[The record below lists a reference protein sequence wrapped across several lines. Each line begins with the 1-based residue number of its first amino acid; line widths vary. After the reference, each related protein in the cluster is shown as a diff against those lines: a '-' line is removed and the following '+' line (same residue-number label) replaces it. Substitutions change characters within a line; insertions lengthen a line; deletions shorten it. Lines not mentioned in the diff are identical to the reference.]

1 MCYRPM
7 TNVRTHLLI
16 PDYFQLL
23 LLFCIFANE
32 KQLAVLLVN
41 CFVLGKY
48 RDVTKIS
55 SYRVKLSRL
64 GIRHLGISFGCIV
77 LLFSHES
84 GQGKILAPPLNDS
97 PERSDFL
104 FLDLVAPPPH
114 PPLLQMQVFLSHPS
128 SNVHISPHRISPFLF
143 PFECL
148 PLKLHVH

>member
-7 TNVRTHLLI
+7 TNVRMHLLI

-32 KQLAVLLVN
+32 KQLVVLLVN

-55 SYRVKLSRL
+55 SYRVKLSRR
-64 GIRHLGISFGCIV
+64 GIRQLGISFGCIV

-84 GQGKILAPPLNDS
+84 SQGKIQAPPLNDS
-97 PERSDFL
+97 PGKSDFL
-104 FLDLVAPPPH
+104 FLDLVAYPPPPH
-114 PPLLQMQVFLSHPS
+114 PPPLL
-128 SNVHISPHRISPFLF
+128 
-143 PFECL
+143 
-148 PLKLHVH
+148 